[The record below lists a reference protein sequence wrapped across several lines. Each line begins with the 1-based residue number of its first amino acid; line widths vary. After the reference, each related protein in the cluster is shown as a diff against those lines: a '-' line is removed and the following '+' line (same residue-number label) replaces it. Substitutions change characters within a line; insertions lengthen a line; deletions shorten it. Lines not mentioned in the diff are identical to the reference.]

1 MIVYIKTNVI
11 KQSLETDIHI
21 YDQLSFD
28 KGTKA
33 IQCLKTRPFNKWN
46 IQLNIQLKQLDI
58 YMQKEE
64 IQSVP
69 HTIQKIIQINH
80 RLNFKT

>member
-1 MIVYIKTNVI
+1 MIVDIKTNVI

-33 IQCLKTRPFNKWN
+33 IQCLKTRPFNK
-46 IQLNIQLKQLDI
+46 
-58 YMQKEE
+58 
-64 IQSVP
+64 
-69 HTIQKIIQINH
+69 
-80 RLNFKT
+80 